1 MHNWNTRRR
10 RKRKLSEEIFEVAM
24 AAYVPKLMTHN
35 RSRNL
40 RTPSR
45 RNTKHAPLDIL
56 YSNCSK
62 SKMEKIMNEEGAGE
76 VTFCLYSEFL
86 LRNHKGRRAQSDII
100 LKEKI
105 STNLEV
111 YILQNDP
118 LKMKEK

>member
-1 MHNWNTRRR
+1 
-10 RKRKLSEEIFEVAM
+10 M
-24 AAYVPKLMTHN
+24 AEYVPKLMTHN

-100 LKEKI
+100 LKEKNI
-105 STNLEV
+105 HKPRSL
-111 YILQNDP
+111 YP
-118 LKMKEK
+118 SK